1 MKGSSDNNNQNQ
13 GAQRPSAAP
22 GSAPIDKTSPDGNIN
37 RSEAKHVG
45 GASPSSVG
53 SPEANRST
61 TGQHGGNHGN
71 DRDNRNEQPA
81 SGENAKGSSN
91 RGGQVPTS
99 QQNQG
104 GGQDTDHAKH
114 NQNQRKGESNDYAN
128 GSLSRSSANDGGTI
142 DDSNNRDAK

>member
-1 MKGSSDNNNQNQ
+1 MSNASKNQSGNDPNANRQ
-13 GAQRPSAAP
+13 VAP

-45 GASPSSVG
+45 GASPSSTG

-91 RGGQVPTS
+91 RGGQPS
-99 QQNQG
+99 ADQRNQG
-104 GGQDTDHAKH
+104 GGQDSEKK
-114 NQNQRKGESNDYAN
+114 QNQSQAKGESDYYAN

-142 DDSNNRDAK
+142 EDSQNQ